1 VTHDAFKL
9 ATWNILATSYIR
21 REFYPNTPSQILDP
35 DWRIPALV
43 RRAGELGVDI
53 LCLQEVEGEVF
64 TALAS
69 GLAPLGYS
77 GILARKDGG
86 KPDGCATFFRTN
98 CCELLNEH
106 RLVYADGLD
115 GSADSGHIAQ
125 ILKLDVSG
133 NQVALVNTHLKWDL
147 PHTPPERQFGLR
159 QIQQA
164 LAAAR
169 QEASSIQLICG
180 DFNATPNS
188 LLINFLRHAGFDYTH
203 RGTPD
208 VFTCNSNGQPKLIDY
223 VFFHGPVRAHPEPV
237 LPIDGLTPLPSLE
250 QPSDH
255 LPLVT
260 TIT

>member
-1 VTHDAFKL
+1 VTHGAFKL
-9 ATWNILATSYIR
+9 ATWNVLATSYIR
-21 REFYPNTPSQILDP
+21 REFYPNTPSEILDP
-35 DWRIPALV
+35 QWRIPALV

-53 LCLQEVEGEVF
+53 LCLQEVEREVF

-77 GILARKDGG
+77 GTLALKDGG

-98 CCELLNEH
+98 YCELLKER
-106 RLVYADGLD
+106 RLVYADGSD

-125 ILKLDVSG
+125 VLKLNVAG
-133 NQVALVNTHLKWDL
+133 NQLALVNTHLKWDP

-164 LAAAR
+164 LAAVG

-180 DFNATPNS
+180 DFNSTPNS
-188 LLINFLRHAGFDYTH
+188 PLIEFLLHAGLDYTH
-203 RGTPD
+203 RGAPN
-208 VFTCNSNGQPKLIDY
+208 VFTCNSNRRPKLIDY

-250 QPSDH
+250 H
-255 LPLVT
+255 LKLQGAHAYQA
-260 TIT
+260 